1 MEIQL
6 SQIVF
11 QLINFSIVFGALSY
25 LLYKPILKIFAERSK
40 RIEEG
45 QKAAE
50 AALLER
56 EKVDQLKQKSQN
68 AIEKERAKILAE
80 ATKMATIQKKEIIA
94 EARLGA
100 EAEIAQIKQQW
111 KDEQARQ
118 IAEMQQSIVDLVIET
133 TAKVSGEQLSEK
145 KHHQLIAD
153 EIKSL
158 SKVL

>member
-11 QLINFSIVFGALSY
+11 QIINFSIVFGALSY
-25 LLYKPILKIFAERSK
+25 LLYKPILKIFSERSK

-50 AALLER
+50 AAILER
-56 EKVDQLKQKSQN
+56 EKIGQLKQKSQN

-80 ATKMATIQKKEIIA
+80 ATKLATAQKKEIIA
-94 EARLGA
+94 EARVGA
-100 EAEIAQIKQQW
+100 EEEVAQIKQQW

-118 IAEMQQSIVDLVIET
+118 VADMQQSIVDLVIET
-133 TAKVSGEQLSEK
+133 TAKVSGEMLSDK
-145 KHHQLIAD
+145 KHHKLIAD
-153 EIKSL
+153 EIQSL
-158 SKVL
+158 SKAL